1 MRVSFP
7 AVISQQIEDAAILY
21 AHLLVLLLLSTVI
34 LNCIILPKFKDAWQ
48 HFHTVSWMKCLN
60 ATD

>member
-34 LNCIILPKFKDAWQ
+34 LNCIILPKFKDA
-48 HFHTVSWMKCLN
+48 
-60 ATD
+60 